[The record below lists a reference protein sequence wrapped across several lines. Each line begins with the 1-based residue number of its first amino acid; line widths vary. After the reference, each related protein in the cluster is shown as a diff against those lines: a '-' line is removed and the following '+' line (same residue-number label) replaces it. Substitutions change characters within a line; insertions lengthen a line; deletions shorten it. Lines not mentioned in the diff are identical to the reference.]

1 MAFGTELA
9 VSFTEGIFGIK
20 LVYYEYPSI
29 QFPGSIM
36 VYIIYNLVDQ
46 SLVYRDSVGGV
57 LHDIDLE
64 TDTKKTDLNRCQW

>member
-36 VYIIYNLVDQ
+36 VYIIYNLV
-46 SLVYRDSVGGV
+46 RPIVGVQGFGWGGA
-57 LHDIDLE
+57 
-64 TDTKKTDLNRCQW
+64 T